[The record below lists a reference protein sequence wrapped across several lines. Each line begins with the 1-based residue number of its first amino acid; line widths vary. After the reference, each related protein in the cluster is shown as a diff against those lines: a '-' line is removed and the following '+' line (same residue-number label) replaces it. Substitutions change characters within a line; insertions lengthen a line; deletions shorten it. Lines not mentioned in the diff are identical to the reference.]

1 MRTLQPARPL
11 ASSAPLP
18 SEGGVRSLH
27 IYLLFVLWTLFSVFL
42 YARFTTLGDS
52 NSYLTGAYDDE
63 HELRTIVIQDIAG
76 LVYAVVHNDLLAH
89 LVFSAFAATGVAYMV
104 RNARVHDHYRWPLL
118 AILLTPNFGVW
129 ASVIGRESLFVGM
142 LGLFLGAVLAY
153 WRKPAF
159 HRALLAMLCIG
170 GMSFIRTPY
179 GLGLG
184 LFFLMFL
191 AYRSGPRVHLS
202 AGVHA
207 LLLIALGVLVLLVA
221 WPPINDYVNL
231 DVLPRAQ
238 RYFSLS
244 SEATRDWIQID
255 TTRNLLTS
263 LWWSLPLALVGPT
276 PGEVMARPLTLP
288 FFVSGLV
295 IFCSL
300 LYAIGVAFRT
310 PAGTERKILL
320 LGWLPAV
327 VLILIAYVPFGI
339 YNSGS
344 AIRYASCFLLF
355 LIFPSML
362 RSAASAEDA
371 LDAERLPTP
380 WARASYVAFN
390 RNLQGMKP
398 EPVAATTG
406 IVE

>member
-1 MRTLQPARPL
+1 MRP
-11 ASSAPLP
+11 
-18 SEGGVRSLH
+18 LH
-27 IYLLFVLWTLFSVFL
+27 IYLLFFFWTLFSVLL

-63 HELRTIVIQDIAG
+63 HQLRTIVIQDIAG
-76 LVYAVVHNDLLAH
+76 LVYSIAHNDLLAH

-104 RNARVHDHYRWPLL
+104 RNARVHDEYRWPLL

-142 LGLFLGAVLAY
+142 LGLFLGAVLSY

-159 HRALLAMLCIG
+159 HRALFAIACIG

-179 GLGLG
+179 GLGLA
-184 LFFLMFL
+184 LFFVMFL
-191 AYRSGPRVHLS
+191 AFRSGPRVHLS

-207 LLLIALGVLVLLVA
+207 MLLVGVSVLVLSVA
-221 WPPINDYVNL
+221 WPYLDDYVSN

-238 RYFSLS
+238 HYFSLS
-244 SEATRDWIQID
+244 SDATRDWVQID
-255 TTRNLLTS
+255 TTRGLLTS

-288 FFVSGLV
+288 FFVSGVV
-295 IFCSL
+295 IFASL

-310 PAGTERKILL
+310 PAGIERKILL
-320 LGWLPAV
+320 LGWLPAM

-371 LDAERLPTP
+371 IDADALPAVP
-380 WARASYVAFN
+380 IARFVAFN
-390 RNLQGMKP
+390 RDLQGMQP
-398 EPVAATTG
+398 GSLQTTTG
-406 IVE
+406 MVE